1 MGWRRRKAP
10 APAGPTLAELLAPWN
25 DATYPVLTRT
35 TRMERALVSLATHT
49 AQLRKRVE
57 TMEQRVD
64 GRELMM
70 SSAPSRADIDEIRE
84 QSARLAHDLAR
95 LSIDLREELA
105 RAVDA
110 VRLAQTN
117 SNANGNA
124 IGHAERRHRPC
135 RGHRRRRVCRHL
147 ASRPGR
153 DAGHRPHRGQAHL
166 PVTPLLLAVSGL
178 CDPLAPRKPAGG
190 YAEATEV
197 VVELVAVVE
206 VVVAPSASC
215 PAASAASA
223 TRSRASSI
231 ASW

>member
-25 DATYPVLTRT
+25 DATCPVLTRT

-84 QSARLAHDLAR
+84 QSTRLAHDLAR

-117 SNANGNA
+117 GNA
-124 IGHAERRHRPC
+124 QRERASVTRRTATAMSRTPQTPRMPTSRQSTRARC
-135 RGHRRRRVCRHL
+135 RSSTSPRSG
-147 ASRPGR
+147 
-153 DAGHRPHRGQAHL
+153 
-166 PVTPLLLAVSGL
+166 TPT
-178 CDPLAPRKPAGG
+178 RN
-190 YAEATEV
+190 
-197 VVELVAVVE
+197 
-206 VVVAPSASC
+206 
-215 PAASAASA
+215 AASLGGLG
-223 TRSRASSI
+223 SRRPAR
-231 ASW
+231 AKKTGGG

>member
-25 DATYPVLTRT
+25 DATFPVLTRT

-117 SNANGNA
+117 GNANGNA
-124 IGHAERRHRPC
+124 IGHAEDGI
-135 RGHRRRRVCRHL
+135 GHV
-147 ASRPGR
+147 ADTADAAYADISPVDPGEMQVI
-153 DAGHRPHRGQAHL
+153 DL
-166 PVTPLLLAVSGL
+166 
-178 CDPLAPRKPAGG
+178 
-190 YAEATEV
+190 TEV
-197 VVELVAVVE
+197 RHTY
-206 VVVAPSASC
+206 P
-215 PAASAASA
+215 
-223 TRSRASSI
+223 
-231 ASW
+231 

>member
-25 DATYPVLTRT
+25 DATFPVLTRT

-64 GRELMM
+64 GRELMV

-105 RAVDA
+105 KAVDA

-117 SNANGNA
+117 GIAIGGN
-124 IGHAERRHRPC
+124 GHAEDGN
-135 RGHRRRRVCRHL
+135 GHV
-147 ASRPGR
+147 AYPDISP
-153 DAGHRPHRGQAHL
+153 DIA
-166 PVTPLLLAVSGL
+166 PL
-178 CDPLAPRKPAGG
+178 DP
-190 YAEATEV
+190 AEMQIIDLTEV
-197 VVELVAVVE
+197 RHTY
-206 VVVAPSASC
+206 P
-215 PAASAASA
+215 
-223 TRSRASSI
+223 
-231 ASW
+231 